1 MSDGKFLRSVT
12 LRIVLVLASML
23 ILVGVTLIGW
33 IMATSDDRDVVVVKL
48 DAGESQTV
56 TFDEVGMV
64 PGSVCEYDIELRKD
78 NARKYD
84 LTLDF
89 IDKVE
94 EMTLKNYVRVRVVA
108 NDDVVVCDDLLAT
121 AIEKDDITLPVD
133 FDEEKNTN
141 FKVIYYLPVNVG
153 NEAKNAEAVFE
164 LVLTAV
170 NE

>member
-33 IMATSDDRDVVVVKL
+33 IVATSDDRDVVMVKL
-48 DAGESQTV
+48 DAGESQTL
-56 TFDEVGMV
+56 TFEEQDMV
-64 PGSVCEYDIELRKD
+64 PGSVCEYDIELRKE

-84 LTLDF
+84 LSIDF